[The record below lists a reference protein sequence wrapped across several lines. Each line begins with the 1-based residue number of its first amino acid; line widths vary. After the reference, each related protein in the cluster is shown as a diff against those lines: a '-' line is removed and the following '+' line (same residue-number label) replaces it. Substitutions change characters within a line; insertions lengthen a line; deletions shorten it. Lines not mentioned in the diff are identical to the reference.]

1 MKPYQKFAR
10 AFGYSIQRRERQ
22 PTADA
27 HLSNLVRASGTD
39 LVLDVGAN
47 RGQFARMLRDE
58 GYQGEIHSFEPV
70 AATYGEL
77 AATAA
82 GDPAW
87 TVHQAALGAAPGE
100 AVINVTGASDM
111 SSLLQ
116 PNEFGQEK
124 FERFEVAR
132 TETVRVDTVDA
143 FLAAQ
148 VPDADSRRI
157 LLKMDTQGYDLEV
170 FAGARN
176 SWPHIGCLL
185 SELSLIPIYSGMP
198 HYLAALQ
205 TYEEAGFAVTGIY
218 PVSRNDDLTVIEM
231 DCMLINHK
239 QA

>member
-10 AFGYSIQRRERQ
+10 AFGYSILRRERQ

-27 HLSNLVRASGTD
+27 HLSNLLRASGTD

-47 RGQFARMLRDE
+47 RGQFARMLREE

-77 AATAA
+77 AAAAA

-132 TETVRVDTVDA
+132 TKTVRIDTVDA
-143 FLAAQ
+143 F
-148 VPDADSRRI
+148 
-157 LLKMDTQGYDLEV
+157 
-170 FAGARN
+170 
-176 SWPHIGCLL
+176 
-185 SELSLIPIYSGMP
+185 
-198 HYLAALQ
+198 LAALQ